1 MRGVGLFFGRA
12 VSFSFSVDILGAAG
26 HAGEGTGE
34 SMSVASMSTFG
45 SFDFD
50 YFLISAS
57 SGLI

>member
-12 VSFSFSVDILGAAG
+12 LSFSFSVDILGATG
-26 HAGEGTGE
+26 HAGEGAGD
-34 SMSVASMSTFG
+34 SMSVASMNTFG
-45 SFDFD
+45 WFDFE